1 MADITNVQLGVVSVT
16 YKGVD
21 LGHTK
26 DGAEYNYEPEYK
38 DVTVDKY
45 GSSPVDSRLIG
56 EKVTVKVKLAEST
69 IPNFA
74 VAQPQGQ
81 FAGAANARRLFGSIA
96 GKKASDSYGQLV
108 LHPVNEGTRRYDLV
122 LHKAYVHNAI
132 VVPFKNDEERV
143 LEVEFMAYVDESK
156 SDGNY
161 LGLFGDSGA

>member
-1 MADITNVQLGVVSVT
+1 MADITNVKLGVCTVT
-16 YKGVD
+16 YKNVD

-26 DGAEYNYEPEYK
+26 DGVEFTYEPVYK

-45 GSSPVDSRLIG
+45 GESPVDSRIIG
-56 EKVTVKVKLAEST
+56 EKVVVKVKLAEAT
-69 IPNFA
+69 IANFA
-74 VAQPQGQ
+74 VAAPIGQ

-108 LHPVNEGTRRYDLV
+108 LHPQNEGTRQYDLV
-122 LHKAYVHNAI
+122 LHKAFVHNAI

-156 SDGNY
+156 TDGNY
-161 LGLFGDSGA
+161 LGLFGDSAL